1 MDILITLAYLLFT
14 ICVIYPPTE
23 FVSAGFTIAQL
34 FDSYLGSE
42 NVNFMGYH
50 MKKITITALVHS
62 ALPLGYITCLYF
74 GGEGGSWMLAAFAA
88 TSIIPLLMVY
98 KIVCWWEKKTKHPA
112 VRALVPY
119 ESEGSDWR
127 VVAAQLNTEF
137 RGVDKVSVPLTATS
151 KLIATETWLIKVSSY
166 SLNIVKQSDC
176 ALVATNTDI
185 PDLTAS
191 GEEET
196 QFVNIQV
203 IPSRDDI
210 SPFMFRVTTAAL
222 RDLQPRLAQPV
233 RVPAHI
239 SLMPTMIER
248 FVTVFKQHVEQNPVY
263 YVDEEPEVCI
273 GCMQAPADVKL
284 SRRCLPPPPGLQG
297 GPPECQ
303 QCHCRVLWCCSCMA
317 RWWAARAGAAGG
329 PPRSGWRRA
338 AAAPS
343 AAPTAVCST
352 CAPPSR
358 EPSPVKPRIEV

>member
-34 FDSYLGSE
+34 FDSYLVSE

-222 RDLQPRLAQPV
+222 RDLQPRLAQP
-233 RVPAHI
+233 
-239 SLMPTMIER
+239 
-248 FVTVFKQHVEQNPVY
+248 
-263 YVDEEPEVCI
+263 EPEVCI

-329 PPRSGWRRA
+329 PRGVAGGALQLPRLPRQLLSARRV
-338 AAAPS
+338 PR
-343 AAPTAVCST
+343 PHENPVQL
-352 CAPPSR
+352 SR
-358 EPSPVKPRIEV
+358 A